1 MGAPTGDLKLLGIL
15 ILAVLAIIA
24 LLGYFGAPLVAEASA
39 ALAPGIGLKTA
50 TLWGFGTTVVLFL
63 VFAMVAGDGILGELP
78 FMLGAFFSFFAILT
92 LLIAWIF

>member
-1 MGAPTGDLKLLGIL
+1 MSAPTGDLKLVGLL
-15 ILAVLAIIA
+15 LLATLAVIA
-24 LLGYFGAPLVAEASA
+24 LLGYLGLPLLAEAEA

-63 VFAMVAGDGILGELP
+63 LFALVAGDGILGELP
-78 FMLGAFFSFFAILT
+78 FMLGAFFTFFAILS

>member
-1 MGAPTGDLKLLGIL
+1 MGAPTGDLKLLGFL
-15 ILAVLAIIA
+15 TLAVLATIA

-78 FMLGAFFSFFAILT
+78 FMLGAFFTFFAILT

>member
-15 ILAVLAIIA
+15 ILGAVAIVA
-24 LLGYFGAPLVAEASA
+24 LLGYFGAPLMVEASA

-50 TLWGFGTTVVLFL
+50 TLWGFGTTVALFL

-78 FMLGAFFSFFAILT
+78 FMLGAFFTFFAILT

>member
-1 MGAPTGDLKLLGIL
+1 MGAPSGDLKLFGLL
-15 ILAVLAIIA
+15 TLAALAIIG
-24 LLGYFGAPLVAEASA
+24 LMGYLGAPLVAEASA

-63 VFAMVAGDGILGELP
+63 LFALVAGDGLLGELP
-78 FMLGAFFSFFAILT
+78 FMFGAFFTFFAILT

>member
-1 MGAPTGDLKLLGIL
+1 
-15 ILAVLAIIA
+15 VAIIA

-78 FMLGAFFSFFAILT
+78 FMLGAFFTFFAILT

>member
-1 MGAPTGDLKLLGIL
+1 MSAPTGDLKLVGLL
-15 ILAVLAIIA
+15 LLATLAVIA
-24 LLGYFGAPLVAEASA
+24 LLGYLGLPLLAEAET

-63 VFAMVAGDGILGELP
+63 LFAMVAGDGILGELP
-78 FMLGAFFSFFAILT
+78 FMLGAFFTFFAILS

>member
-1 MGAPTGDLKLLGIL
+1 MGTPTGDLKLLGFL
-15 ILAVLAIIA
+15 TLAVLAIIA

-50 TLWGFGTTVVLFL
+50 TLWGFGTTVALFL

-78 FMLGAFFSFFAILT
+78 FMLGAFFTFFAILT

>member
-1 MGAPTGDLKLLGIL
+1 MGAPTGDLKLLGFL
-15 ILAVLAIIA
+15 TLAVLAIIA

-50 TLWGFGTTVVLFL
+50 TLWGFGTTVILFL

-78 FMLGAFFSFFAILT
+78 FMLGAFFTFFAILT

>member
-15 ILAVLAIIA
+15 ILAVVAIVA
-24 LLGYFGAPLVAEASA
+24 LLGYFGAPLLAEASA

-78 FMLGAFFSFFAILT
+78 FMLGAFFTFFAILT

>member
-1 MGAPTGDLKLLGIL
+1 MGAPTGDLKLLGFL
-15 ILAVLAIIA
+15 TLAVLATIA

-50 TLWGFGTTVVLFL
+50 TLWGFVTTVVLFL

-78 FMLGAFFSFFAILT
+78 FMLGAFFTFFAILT

>member
-78 FMLGAFFSFFAILT
+78 FMLGAFFTFFAILT

>member
-1 MGAPTGDLKLLGIL
+1 MGAPTGDLKLFGFLT
-15 ILAVLAIIA
+15 LAALAIIA
-24 LLGYFGAPLVAEASA
+24 LRGYFGAPLVAEANA

-50 TLWGFGTTVVLFL
+50 ALWGFGTTVVLFL

-78 FMLGAFFSFFAILT
+78 FMLGAFFTFFAILT